1 MIIDTNLIG
10 INKEKIIYETD
21 TISELLS
28 QTQELLKK
36 AGKCKI
42 SKDTLIIDAYH
53 SATIEGAR
61 TTIANVKNKFENPQD
76 KSDIMV
82 VNNVK
87 ALDMVYGGFKIDD
100 NSIRTIWETLVKNV
114 CENKDKKGEKYR
126 SGQVMVASMTEIIHI
141 PPEADKLQKYMD
153 SLFSY
158 IESNNEDTLIK
169 AIIAHF
175 YFVYVHP
182 YCDGNGRLARLLV
195 NYILFNSNYPEV
207 KKISISESINNNL
220 GAYYNTIKESEKATK
235 INGHTALNMTPH
247 IKYMLEMISQAC
259 QKVQTKQF
267 TLNDNEKKLIT
278 KMNKKGIG
286 TEITVE
292 TATKILKTDDIKARY
307 VLNTLTEKGIL
318 IKRKSGAKNI
328 YILAVK

>member
-1 MIIDTNLIG
+1 M
-10 INKEKIIYETD
+10 
-21 TISELLS
+21 
-28 QTQELLKK
+28 LKK

-42 SKDTLIIDAYH
+42 AKDTLIIDAYH
-53 SATIEGAR
+53 SATIEGAN
-61 TTIANVKNKFENPQD
+61 TTIENVKNRFENPHD

-87 ALDMVYGGFKIDD
+87 ALDMIYGGFKIDD
-100 NSIRTIWETLVKNV
+100 NSIRSIWEILVHDV
-114 CENKDKKGEKYR
+114 CENEDKKGEKYR
-126 SGQVMVASMTEIIHI
+126 SGQVTVASMTEIIHI

-153 SLFSY
+153 CLFSY
-158 IESNNEDTLIK
+158 INNNEDSLTK

-182 YCDGNGRLARLLV
+182 YCDGNGRMARLLV

-207 KKISISESINNNL
+207 KKISVSESINNNL
-220 GAYYNTIKESEKATK
+220 GAYYNTLKESEKTTR
-235 INGHTALNMTPH
+235 IDGHAALNVTPH
-247 IKYMLEMISQAC
+247 IKYMLEMIYQAC

-267 TLNDNEKKLIT
+267 TLNDNEKKLIA

-292 TATKILKTDDIKARY
+292 TAAKILKTEDIKARY

-318 IKRKSGAKNI
+318 IKRKFGTKNI
-328 YILAVK
+328 YILAIK